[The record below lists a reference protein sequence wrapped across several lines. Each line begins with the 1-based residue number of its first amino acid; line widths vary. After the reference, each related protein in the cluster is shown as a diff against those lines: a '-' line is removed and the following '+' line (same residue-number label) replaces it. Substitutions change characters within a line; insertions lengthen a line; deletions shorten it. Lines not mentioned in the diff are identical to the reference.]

1 MKEDLQQYVQ
11 DLPMPSTVFFA
22 LVETTAKLVDHS
34 EKYWQSQGLTGARIR
49 ILVEIMK
56 EGGSILPSML
66 AERIGVSKANIS
78 LLLGPL
84 ESEQWIRR
92 EPHAVDGRKTVITI
106 TAAGQNVLLKH
117 LPGNRQRIEDSM
129 RALDETEQR
138 QLLSLLN
145 KLRRG

>member
-1 MKEDLQQYVQ
+1 MKEDLQIYVQ

-34 EKYWQSQGLTGARIR
+34 EKYWQSQGMSGARIR

-92 EPHAVDGRKTVITI
+92 EPHAVDGRKTVIII
-106 TAAGQNVLLKH
+106 TAAGQKVLLKH

>member
-1 MKEDLQQYVQ
+1 MKEDLQKYVQ

-34 EKYWQSQGLTGARIR
+34 EKYWQSQGMTGARIR

-92 EPHAVDGRKTVITI
+92 EPHAVDGRKTVIII
-106 TAAGQNVLLKH
+106 TAAGQKVLLKH

-138 QLLSLLN
+138 QLLFLLN

>member
-1 MKEDLQQYVQ
+1 
-11 DLPMPSTVFFA
+11 MPSTVFFA

-34 EKYWQSQGLTGARIR
+34 EKYWQSQGMSGARIR

-92 EPHAVDGRKTVITI
+92 EPHAVDGRKTVIII
-106 TAAGQNVLLKH
+106 TAAGQKVLLKH

-138 QLLSLLN
+138 QLLFLLN